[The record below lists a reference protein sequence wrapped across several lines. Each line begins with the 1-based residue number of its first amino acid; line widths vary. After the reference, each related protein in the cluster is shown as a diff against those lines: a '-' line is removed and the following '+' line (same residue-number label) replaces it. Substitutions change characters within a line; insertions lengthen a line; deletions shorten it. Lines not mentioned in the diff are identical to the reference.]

1 LLPDQYLIQQPLVIT
16 QLNQLP
22 METPNGSVIVE
33 LYDLALTPR
42 KDDRFGRIVI
52 KKSVT
57 EDDLINIAISR
68 RTDLNANTVG

>member
-1 LLPDQYLIQQPLVIT
+1 
-16 QLNQLP
+16 